1 MITNMQSGTRVDEIA
16 DGIYRIS
23 TPVTKVPRGFSYNQY
38 LVVDDAPLLFHTGPR
53 GMFALTREAIR
64 AVLPLA
70 RLRYVGFSHYENDEC
85 GALNDLLAIAPS
97 AVPLC
102 GRINAML
109 NGDTF
114 DRRARVAAEGEDISL
129 GERVVRWIDAPHVPH
144 AWECGHLFESTTR
157 TLFCGDLFTQ
167 PGARGDSAH

>member
-109 NGDTF
+109 VGNWPGDEKSSGEMRPLTDFMTPRLEDYGLALKHVKLTF
-114 DRRARVAAEGEDISL
+114 AQRLD
-129 GERVVRWIDAPHVPH
+129 
-144 AWECGHLFESTTR
+144 
-157 TLFCGDLFTQ
+157 
-167 PGARGDSAH
+167 